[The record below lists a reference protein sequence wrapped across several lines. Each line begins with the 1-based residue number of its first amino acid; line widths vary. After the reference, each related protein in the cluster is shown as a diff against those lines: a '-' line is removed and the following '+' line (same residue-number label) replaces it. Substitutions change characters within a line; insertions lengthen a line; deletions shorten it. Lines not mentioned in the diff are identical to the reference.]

1 MFGIVK
7 PKIRKAMVDFS
18 HGAKK
23 AGNLSVRADKAMND
37 FGSVIDGKKFDSF
50 IMGGKV
56 ELPRRRLN
64 EYDQRVRTMKTGV

>member
-23 AGNLSVRADKAMND
+23 AGNLSVRADKAMKD

-50 IMGGKV
+50 IMGKPV
-56 ELPRRRLN
+56 ELPHSRLK
-64 EYDQRVRTMKTGV
+64 EYDHKVRTMRTGV